1 MDKTSYL
8 LSLTKEET
16 YKTWKALG
24 SLTIDSNVSYFQKD
38 TLFRVNVEGNMKD
51 CLVWCK
57 YSYIVDEANGFE
69 AIDWENIQPDTLDGT
84 IYLMQG
90 VASPN
95 FKVVL
100 SAEKFNSIDDS
111 TIDLA
116 GFTPFNNPNIST
128 SSIKISDLDYR
139 IITSELG
146 IPFLREEEL
155 EYNRDTIID
164 ICIKPVVDMYFSY
177 FPIVIDEALGTVN
190 GEWTKEYHSFD
201 KDPDAEAYT
210 GITYLTNGSGLG
222 NTGISGFT
230 TPLAYMKEISLSG
243 GGFGS
248 NSVFSGSL
256 NYRKLVPGFTGM
268 SSGDAIQSALL
279 GQASNQAIFN
289 QTRREY
295 DRDIWINGKRYL
307 HGWSTS
313 GGWLNVHW
321 LCTSNNF
328 DRIPFTM
335 KSVDVRKLC
344 TAYALRNIG
353 MLRALV
359 PNERVNKID
368 YALYNTRADAIEE
381 KIITK
386 WDQNPM
392 RLRFAIMRGGLNF

>member
-8 LSLTKEET
+8 LSISKEEVF
-16 YKTWKALG
+16 KTWKALG
-24 SLTIDSNVSYFQKD
+24 SLTIDSNVLYFQKD

-57 YSYIVDEANGFE
+57 YSYIVDEENGFE
-69 AIDWENIQPDTLDGT
+69 AIDWENVQPNTLDGA

-100 SAEKFNSIDDS
+100 DSEKFSSIDES

-128 SSIKISDLDYR
+128 SSIKISDLDYK

-146 IPFLREEEL
+146 VPFLREEEL

-177 FPIVIDEALGTVN
+177 FPIVKDESLGTVN
-190 GEWTKEYHSFD
+190 GEWTKEYHGWAD
-201 KDPDAEAYT
+201 DPDAEAYT
-210 GITYLTNGSGLG
+210 GITYITNGSGMG
-222 NTGISGFT
+222 STGISGFT
-230 TPLAYMKEISLSG
+230 TPLAYMKEISMSG

-268 SSGDAIQSALL
+268 SNGDAVKSALM
-279 GQASNQAIFN
+279 GQAANQAIFN

-295 DRDIWINGKRYL
+295 DRDIWINGKKYL